1 MNTIGHIS
9 EKTHIVSQ
17 DEPVSRVK
25 TIFDENKTIH
35 AVVVAEE
42 NKPLGLVMKIHL
54 NDRLSQRYGFSL
66 FIKKPIFA
74 VMDRYPMIVHHD
86 EPIEDVS
93 DKAMKRDNTRLY
105 DHIIVLKNGSLHG
118 IVAVRTILNH
128 LVKFQRERS
137 DILER
142 YASRLE
148 QEDSVLFRKQDQRV
162 MQNDRSE
169 LNIQQ
174 VQDLLTLARR
184 GVETK
189 EEVALKPI

>member
-1 MNTIGHIS
+1 MNEIGHIS
-9 EKTHIVSQ
+9 EKTHNVSQ
-17 DEPVSRVK
+17 DAPVDCVK
-25 TIFDENKTIH
+25 TIFDTDKSIH
-35 AVVVAEE
+35 AVVVAEGS
-42 NKPLGLVMKIHL
+42 KPVGLVMKIHL
-54 NDRLSQRYGFSL
+54 NEKLSQRYGFSL

-93 DKAMKRDNTRLY
+93 DKAMQRDNTRLY

-148 QEDSVLFRKQDQRV
+148 QEGAD
-162 MQNDRSE
+162 
-169 LNIQQ
+169 
-174 VQDLLTLARR
+174 
-184 GVETK
+184 K
-189 EEVALKPI
+189 EKAC